1 MYKILRNTG
10 NRSSPI
16 GNSIELEGL
25 EKYVLKMEN
34 DNKSG
39 QSILVIEDSVNRCN
53 LIFENPRLEKIKRI
67 NMRCML
73 LVRERC

>member
-1 MYKILRNTG
+1 MYQILGNTN

-34 DNKSG
+34 DNNSG
-39 QSILVIEDSVNRCN
+39 KSILVIEDSVNRYN
-53 LIFENPRLEKIKRI
+53 LIFENPRLEKI
-67 NMRCML
+67 
-73 LVRERC
+73 

>member
-1 MYKILRNTG
+1 MYKILKNTG

-16 GNSIELEGL
+16 GNSIGLEGL
-25 EKYVLKMEN
+25 EEYVLKMGN

>member
-1 MYKILRNTG
+1 MYKILKNTG

-16 GNSIELEGL
+16 GNSIGLEGL
-25 EKYVLKMEN
+25 EEYVLKMGN

-53 LIFENPRLEKIKRI
+53 LIFENPRLEEF
-67 NMRCML
+67 NQ
-73 LVRERC
+73 

>member
-1 MYKILRNTG
+1 MYKILRHTG

-25 EKYVLKMEN
+25 EKYILKMEN

-39 QSILVIEDSVNRCN
+39 QSILVIEDSINRCN
-53 LIFENPRLEKIKRI
+53 LIFENPRLEEF
-67 NMRCML
+67 NQ
-73 LVRERC
+73 

>member
-39 QSILVIEDSVNRCN
+39 QSILVIEDSVNR
-53 LIFENPRLEKIKRI
+53 
-67 NMRCML
+67 M
-73 LVRERC
+73 

>member
-1 MYKILRNTG
+1 MQ
-10 NRSSPI
+10 I

-39 QSILVIEDSVNRCN
+39 QSILVIEDSINRYN
-53 LIFENPRLEKIKRI
+53 LIFENPRLEKI
-67 NMRCML
+67 
-73 LVRERC
+73 

>member
-1 MYKILRNTG
+1 MYKILKNTSNG
-10 NRSSPI
+10 SSPI

-25 EKYVLKMEN
+25 EKYVLKIEN

-53 LIFENPRLEKIKRI
+53 LIFENPRLERIKRI

>member
-39 QSILVIEDSVNRCN
+39 KSMLVIDV
-53 LIFENPRLEKIKRI
+53 
-67 NMRCML
+67 
-73 LVRERC
+73 VW

>member
-39 QSILVIEDSVNRCN
+39 QPILVIEDSVNRGN

>member
-16 GNSIELEGL
+16 GNSRELADL

-39 QSILVIEDSVNRCN
+39 KSMLVIDV
-53 LIFENPRLEKIKRI
+53 
-67 NMRCML
+67 
-73 LVRERC
+73 VW

>member
-1 MYKILRNTG
+1 MYKILRNIG
-10 NRSSPI
+10 NKSSPI

-39 QSILVIEDSVNRCN
+39 QSILVIEDSINRCN
-53 LIFENPRLEKIKRI
+53 LIFENPRQEKY
-67 NMRCML
+67 
-73 LVRERC
+73 RESIYVVCSWCE